1 MVEGSTIYI
10 TAKCVARY
18 GNANYLDFQIG
29 NVEYLQTVKEN
40 RIDRFTINVES
51 DAIDETMVSDLQT
64 ILENDEG
71 KAQLFFQIHDVDSNT
86 YLLMR
91 AREHTVGVGHA
102 LIQYI
107 EQHPKRSYQIN

>member
-1 MVEGSTIYI
+1 MCIRDRGSTIYI
-10 TAKCVARY
+10 TAKCVSRY

-71 KAQLFFQIHDVDSNT
+71 KAQPVSYTHLRFSVISG
-86 YLLMR
+86 
-91 AREHTVGVGHA
+91 AK
-102 LIQYI
+102 LII
-107 EQHPKRSYQIN
+107 RF